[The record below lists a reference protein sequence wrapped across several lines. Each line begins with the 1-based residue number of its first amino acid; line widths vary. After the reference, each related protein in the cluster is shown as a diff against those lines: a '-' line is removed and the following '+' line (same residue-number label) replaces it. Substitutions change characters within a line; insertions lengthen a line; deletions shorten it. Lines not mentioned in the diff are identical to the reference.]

1 MANIFPTFVDV
12 SFQGDASSLL
22 VTWSNINSD
31 TGDVCVPIKKP
42 QYTRKSVHVY
52 GTFGGGTVVING
64 SNNDGASYI
73 GLKNSGVA
81 ISIASEGIEEITQNT
96 ELVQPAYSG
105 GTAGLISITMLC
117 VMPNPMRT

>member
-1 MANIFPTFVDV
+1 MANIFPTIRDV

-22 VTWSNINSD
+22 VTWSNVNSD
-31 TGDVCVPIKKP
+31 TADVCVPIKKP

-52 GTFGGGTVVING
+52 GTFGGGSVAING

-81 ISIASEGIEEITQNT
+81 IAIATETIEEISQNS
-96 ELVQPAYSG
+96 ELVQPVYSG
-105 GTAGLISITMLC
+105 GTAGLVSISMLC